1 MNFRTMLQPG
11 GNQEFLQIMQRE
23 VDVIHTDNTLLE
35 QQPDPDLNPLS
46 SGRPHRERDQPPESA
61 IRDKPGVKDTRTDRF
76 EAEGRRNMTVES
88 RSTAGT
94 DKINERMAQLEAK
107 YRGMELRLAGVET
120 KIAKGFDPSNLKARV
135 ETIEQSLAELKAD
148 LAGRGGRPDKP
159 EKPGPQKSREGRRE
173 SGFTQPRKTEH
184 LSDVISTLKSKL
196 EYRNSLIKNLSKPE
210 N

>member
-35 QQPDPDLNPLS
+35 QQNDPDMNPLS
-46 SGRPHRERDQPPESA
+46 SGRPHREREQPPESA
-61 IRDKPGVKDTRTDRF
+61 IREKPREKG
-76 EAEGRRNMTVES
+76 GWGIRRNQTVES
-88 RSTAGT
+88 LSTAGT
-94 DKINERMAQLEAK
+94 DKVIEKMVQLEAK
-107 YRGMELRLAGVET
+107 CRGMELRLAGVET
-120 KIAKGFDPSNLKARV
+120 RLAKGFDAPDLKARV
-135 ETIEQSLAELKAD
+135 EAIEKTLAELK
-148 LAGRGGRPDKP
+148 LSMAGKGGRP
-159 EKPGPQKSREGRRE
+159 EKSSGQKSRDGKRE